1 MTESNVETWYVLG
14 AGSLGQLWAALLHRG
29 GRPVCL
35 ILRTQERL
43 DEYRKAGGITLDED
57 AEVERLTP
65 PAVATGPATM
75 RRLLV
80 ATKAHQ
86 TMDALGPYL
95 SLRDGSL
102 AIAILQNG
110 MGAADEAQAAFPKA
124 RIYDLVTTTSGWRD
138 APFMLHRAGHGSTLI
153 GRNGPDSRGDD
164 VADIAQSLVVPGL
177 EVIVSPD
184 IRTAQWRKLA
194 VNCVIN
200 PLAALLEILNGQIPT
215 DPRAQKVLGALCTEL
230 AAVANAEGVA
240 LTPQDMLASIDST
253 CRITASNNNSMLQD
267 VRAGRRT
274 EIEYLNGYVLARAR
288 AHGIPCPANQAL
300 YDDIRKREGRS

>member
-1 MTESNVETWYVLG
+1 
-14 AGSLGQLWAALLHRG
+14 
-29 GRPVCL
+29 
-35 ILRTQERL
+35 
-43 DEYRKAGGITLDED
+43 
-57 AEVERLTP
+57 
-65 PAVATGPATM
+65 M

-86 TMDALGPYL
+86 TIDALAPYA
-95 SLRDGSL
+95 SLQDRNL
-102 AIAILQNG
+102 TIAILQNG
-110 MGAADEAQAAFPKA
+110 MGAADEAQTTFPKA

-138 APFMLHRAGHGSTLI
+138 APFNLHRAGHGSTLI
-153 GRNGPDSRGDD
+153 GRHGPVSDSGD
-164 VADIAQSLVVPGL
+164 VTEIAQSLIVPGL
-177 EVIVSPD
+177 ELIVSPD

-215 DPRAQKVLGALCTEL
+215 DRRAQKPIAALCGEL
-230 AAVANAEGVA
+230 AAVANAEGVV
-240 LTPQDMLASIDST
+240 LTPQDVLASIEST
-253 CRITASNNNSMLQD
+253 CRITAGNNNSMLQD

-300 YDDIRKREGRS
+300 YDDIRKREGRAH